1 MRLKRLLDFL
11 RNEPWAITHERLAAI
26 EALME
31 LTARGVTMSAEDI
44 RARIGEVPRSDSSKR
59 GSIAVIPLHGVI
71 SHRAGGL
78 NEYSGGIST
87 ERFAGYFRQALGDAS
102 VRAIVMDVD
111 SPGGTIA
118 GVTELHQEIMAA
130 RGKKPIVA
138 HVNALCASAGYWIA
152 SAADEIWSTPS
163 GTVGSIGVI
172 TSHLDA
178 SKAEESEGFTR
189 TVISAGKH
197 KAEGFGPLTDDS
209 LGYLQ
214 GRVDEAYGAMVADIA
229 SGRGRRPAEIRD
241 GFGEGRVVS
250 ATSAKRMGMIDRIAT
265 FDQAI
270 DRLSQ
275 RRASSRMAAEAGDAE
290 QIAEAPTTTE
300 TLVEADGDDHL
311 LGVVVRGVVDTAED
325 ERDNELRERLER
337 G

>member
-1 MRLKRLLDFL
+1 MRFKHLLNFL
-11 RNEPWAITHERLAAI
+11 RNEPWAITHEKLSEI
-26 EALME
+26 EALIE
-31 LTARGVTMSAEDI
+31 LKAQGVTMSAEDI
-44 RARIGEVPRSDSSKR
+44 RARIGEVARSDSSKR

-78 NEYSGGIST
+78 NESSGGIST

-130 RGKKPIVA
+130 RGQKPIVA

-178 SKAEESEGFTR
+178 TKAEESEGFTR
-189 TVISAGKH
+189 TVIAAGKH

-214 GRVDEAYGAMVADIA
+214 GRVDEAYATMVADIA
-229 SGRGRRPAEIRD
+229 LGRGRRASEIRD

-275 RRASSRMAAEAGDAE
+275 RRVNSRMTAESDDAE
-290 QIAEAPTTTE
+290 PVAEAPTTPE
-300 TLVEADGDDHL
+300 P
-311 LGVVVRGVVDTAED
+311 VVDAGGSGAVMQKVVDTTED